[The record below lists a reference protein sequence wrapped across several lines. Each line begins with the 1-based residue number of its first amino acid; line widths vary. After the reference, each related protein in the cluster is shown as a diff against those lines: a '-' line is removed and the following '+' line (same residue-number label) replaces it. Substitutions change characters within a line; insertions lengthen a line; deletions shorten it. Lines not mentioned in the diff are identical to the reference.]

1 MVKVTKQRVSTPIS
15 AHCGSSGAAI
25 VTAYKSELF
34 VITPLRRVQHCK
46 VSCSHVS
53 ITEVLVSNF
62 LGRIQYGT
70 SFAKVPSFLLYSVF
84 ECVTPLDIRTNAPYR
99 CEISEI
105 QIMEI
110 AMCCFNLEP
119 YPLPVDTRVALNAFH
134 DSSEGRII
142 L

>member
-1 MVKVTKQRVSTPIS
+1 MKWVIFLKMRGLPPYACDGVVKVTKQRVNAPIS

-53 ITEVLVSNF
+53 ITEALVSNF

-70 SFAKVPSFLLYSVF
+70 SFAKVPSFY
-84 ECVTPLDIRTNAPYR
+84 Y
-99 CEISEI
+99 
-105 QIMEI
+105 
-110 AMCCFNLEP
+110 
-119 YPLPVDTRVALNAFH
+119 
-134 DSSEGRII
+134 I
-142 L
+142 LCSNV